1 MCDLAR
7 DKQDRPNAYEELP
20 NPVRARYVRY
30 EHVYVA
36 TPNLAVCDIRI
47 FGNGLGAAP
56 KTPTSLKASR
66 QKDERNAD
74 ISWDKV
80 TNAVG
85 YNILWGI
92 APDKLYETYQI
103 WGDEPN
109 KLELRAVSVGQK
121 YYYSIEAF
129 NENGVS
135 KQSVVVGP
143 N

>member
-20 NPVRARYVRY
+20 NSVRARYVRY

-47 FGNGLGAAP
+47 FGNGLGTAP
-56 KTPTSLKASR
+56 KTPTNLKASR

-80 TNAVG
+80 PNAVG

-103 WGDEPN
+103 WGDDPN
-109 KLELRAVSVGQK
+109 KLELRAVTVGQK

-135 KQSVVVGP
+135 KQSAVVGP